1 MKYITHTRIFLSM
14 LLLVFFFTTAAY
26 AQFWND
32 KVVVYNFKDKS
43 ATTSYSYYSYI
54 IPDSIAVELRKK
66 KDVSIRTYPVTID
79 FVDTKTGSAEEK
91 RSHILYLSQ
100 KGKELSADF
109 VVSGTYSVDNR
120 RIHIKSQIFD
130 VKEQK
135 IVQIDESSNDLG
147 ALLFLII
154 DKITGKINSEL
165 NRFQEEHR
173 ERYSASPFAAL
184 YNSMR
189 GLTFGFK
196 FGEQKIHGEWGDI
209 YDDPDYLGFYIS
221 YDFANIASL
230 ESSPLWGNSGLSM
243 QYDFFSTYPENRSS
257 YLSARSVTLSYI
269 FYYPLAEGFR
279 IAFSAGGGM
288 TRTKIIVTDPLIEG
302 GDPFT
307 PNLTEEVSYD
317 PTTLLSIYADFR
329 FNPVVINAGYA
340 YRRIFYTDTPMNLS
354 ILFFGLGFCL

>member
-1 MKYITHTRIFLSM
+1 MKYLSHSII
-14 LLLVFFFTTAAY
+14 LFSSFLLVCIFSATAS
-26 AQFWND
+26 AQLWND

-43 ATTSYSYYSYI
+43 ATTNYSYYSYI

-66 KDVSIRTYPVTID
+66 KNITVSTYPVTID
-79 FVDTKTGSAEEK
+79 FVDTRTGSSEDK
-91 RSHILYLSQ
+91 RNHVLYLSQ

-173 ERYSASPFAAL
+173 ERYAPSPFIAL
-184 YNSMR
+184 YDSMR
-189 GLTFGFK
+189 GLTFGFR
-196 FGEQKIHGEWGDI
+196 FGEQKMHNDWGKI
-209 YDDPDYLGFYIS
+209 YRDSDHLGFYIS
-221 YDFANIASL
+221 YDFGNITSL
-230 ESSPLWGNSGLSM
+230 SSTPVLQNSGISV
-243 QYDFFSTYPENRSS
+243 QYDFFSTRPDNYTSF
-257 YLSARSVTLSYI
+257 LSARSVTLSYI
-269 FYYPLAEGFR
+269 YYYPVAEGFR

-288 TRTKIIVTDPLIEG
+288 TRTKIIVADPLLEG

-307 PNLTEEVSYD
+307 PPLAEEVTHD
-317 PTTLLSIYADFR
+317 PTMLLSVYADYR
-329 FNPVVINAGYA
+329 LNPFVINAGYA
-340 YRRIFYTDTPMNLS
+340 YRRIFYSDTPMDLS

>member
-1 MKYITHTRIFLSM
+1 MKYLSRVW
-14 LLLVFFFTTAAY
+14 LLCISFLLVMIFSTSVS

-43 ATTSYSYYSYI
+43 STTNYSYYSYI

-66 KDVSIRTYPVTID
+66 KNITVSTYPVTID
-79 FVDTKTGSAEEK
+79 FVDTQSGTSEEK
-91 RSHILYLSQ
+91 RNHILYLSQ
-100 KGKELSADF
+100 KGKDLSADF
-109 VVSGTYSVDNR
+109 VVSGTFNVDNR
-120 RIHIKSQIFD
+120 KIHIKSQIFD

-165 NRFQEEHR
+165 DRFQEEHR
-173 ERYSASPFAAL
+173 DRYSPSPFIAL

-196 FGEQKIHGEWGDI
+196 FGEQKIHNEWGNI
-209 YDDPDYLGFYIS
+209 YRDPDYLAFYIS
-221 YDFANIASL
+221 YDLSNITSFGATPVIKDSGFAL
-230 ESSPLWGNSGLSM
+230 
-243 QYDFFSTYPENRSS
+243 QYDFFSTRPDNYTSFLSVRS
-257 YLSARSVTLSYI
+257 ATLSYI
-269 FYYPLAEGFR
+269 YYYPLTDGFR

-288 TRTKIIVTDPLIEG
+288 ARTKIIVSDPLIEG

-307 PNLTEEVSYD
+307 PPLTEEVTYD
-317 PTTLLSIYADFR
+317 PTMLLSVYADYR
-329 FNPVVINAGYA
+329 FNPLIINAGYG
-340 YRRIFYTDTPMNLS
+340 YRRIFYSDKPMNLS
-354 ILFFGLGFCL
+354 IIFFGLGFCL